1 MAAFLFLM
9 VLLGLLAAAGI
20 ASALGLTPDSRDVA
34 YGVGPLLAPR
44 RRAPHLRND
53 R

>member
-1 MAAFLFLM
+1 MAALILSM

-20 ASALGLTPDSRDVA
+20 AAALGLTPDSRDTA
-34 YGVGPLLAPR
+34 YGVGPILSPR
-44 RRAPHLRND
+44 RSTVSTHID